1 MTKRAPIDE
10 IMVELDDRHI
20 PVQVMVNEVERRT
33 YQAALQEADFALHD
47 AAGIFAL
54 LRDLVGQSAK
64 VTDGVYSVLNVCAKH
79 FGQMA
84 EREAEEVN
92 RLSARLRQEAHQA
105 DTFRKGEAQ

>member
-1 MTKRAPIDE
+1 MNKRARTDE
-10 IMVELDDRHI
+10 ILVELDDRHI
-20 PVQVMVNEVERRT
+20 PVQIMMNEVERRI

-47 AAGIFAL
+47 AAGIFSL
-54 LRDLVGQSAK
+54 LRDLVAQSAK
-64 VTDGVYSVLNVCAKH
+64 VPDGVHGVLNVCAKH

-105 DTFRKGEAQ
+105 DTFRKGGPQ

>member
-1 MTKRAPIDE
+1 VNKRARTDE

-20 PVQVMVNEVERRT
+20 PVQIMMNEVERRT

-54 LRDLVGQSAK
+54 LRDLVAQSAK
-64 VTDGVYSVLNVCAKH
+64 VPDGVHGVLNVCAKH

-105 DTFRKGEAQ
+105 ETFRKGGPQ